1 MILVVVRILLRV
13 ALRHFIREVIH
24 SLRADKELLVQII
37 LLEDAVR
44 AEGQRIVDSRRLED
58 VAENKYV
65 ESDLLK
71 VLQRR
76 LEQVLLIVDEVREL
90 QEFPVSLGLAQA
102 HVILL
107 VEYGRFTLQRLCAAS
122 CRHLLGRSASS

>member
-24 SLRADKELLVQII
+24 SLRADKELFVQII

-44 AEGQRIVDSRRLED
+44 AEGQRIVDSWRLED
-58 VAENKYV
+58 VAENKNV

-71 VLQRR
+71 VL
-76 LEQVLLIVDEVREL
+76 
-90 QEFPVSLGLAQA
+90 
-102 HVILL
+102 
-107 VEYGRFTLQRLCAAS
+107 
-122 CRHLLGRSASS
+122 